1 MPKVTKHL
9 MMKMKK
15 DLLMLMNRT
24 KKSLKEREAVNKIK
38 LKAMRLREVFLMP
51 KMDLRDSGRYLLLW
65 L

>member
-1 MPKVTKHL
+1 